1 VAEDFDLAIA
11 GGGIGALTAAVHSA
25 RMGRS
30 TLVLGGRAPGGLLL
44 SIERIDGVPGFPEG
58 VAGYELCPMLQEQAA
73 DDGAE
78 VRMAELE
85 GLEPEGDAWRLAT
98 SDGDV
103 GARAVILATGARLKT
118 LGVEGEERL
127 RGRGVSHCA
136 SCDAPLM
143 RDRTVA
149 VVGGG
154 DSALQ
159 EALTLAEAVG
169 EVVILH
175 RGDALSAQ
183 AAYRE
188 PVLAH
193 PKIDVRYGA
202 VVEEILGEDAVSGVR
217 VRDAASGDVHE
228 LELGGV
234 FVYVGLAPNSEYL
247 GDRLELDDDGRVPTD
262 AALQTPLAGVFA
274 AGIVRRGSLGQ
285 AAISA
290 GEGAAAAKAAH
301 RYLDDASRGEQ
312 QSTPAAAAA
321 RGNGGSHG

>member
-1 VAEDFDLAIA
+1 VADSYDVAIA
-11 GGGIGALTAAVHSA
+11 GGGIAALTAAVHSA
-25 RMGRS
+25 RLGRT

-85 GLEPEGDAWRLAT
+85 GLESAGDAWTLRT
-98 SDGDV
+98 SDGEAQ
-103 GARAVILATGARLKT
+103 ARAVILATGARLKA

-127 RGRGVSHCA
+127 QGRGVSHCA

-143 RDRTVA
+143 RDRTVG

-169 EVVILH
+169 EVIVLQ
-175 RGDALSAQ
+175 RGEALTAQ

-188 PVLAH
+188 PALAH
-193 PKIDVRYGA
+193 PKISVRYGTE
-202 VVEEILGEDAVSGVR
+202 VQEILGDEAVSGVR
-217 VRDAASGDVHE
+217 IRDVASGDAQE
-228 LELGGV
+228 LELGGL
-234 FVYVGLAPNSEYL
+234 FIYVGLQPNSEYL
-247 GDRLELDDDGRVPTD
+247 SDLLDLDDDGRIPAD
-262 AALQTPLAGVFA
+262 ASLQTELAGVYA
-274 AGIVRRGSLGQ
+274 AGFVRSGSLAQ

-301 RYLDDASRGEQ
+301 RYLGGETG
-312 QSTPAAAAA
+312 STAAAAAA
-321 RGNGGSHG
+321 RGNGGTNG